1 MWTARLPGG
10 GRQQT
15 QGQREVALPRID
27 WELWDP
33 NAAASAHGRR
43 AEAAAA
49 AHGWGAV
56 AARGLEVVVHS
67 LAAAVCSLEVVVHSL
82 AAAARSL
89 AAAVRDVEDWA
100 SLVLSNERKSQAEL
114 RCRPET
120 TTAVMECGC
129 LVCASMFVQL
139 VTAVSAQFV
148 VVQRML
154 ASHRALRLNPV
165 RCSWF

>member
-1 MWTARLPGG
+1 MWTARLPDG

-15 QGQREVALPRID
+15 QGQREAALPRIA
-27 WELWDP
+27 WERWDP
-33 NAAASAHGRR
+33 DTAASAHGRR
-43 AEAAAA
+43 AEAASA
-49 AHGWGAV
+49 AHRCGAV
-56 AARGLEVVVHS
+56 AARG
-67 LAAAVCSLEVVVHSL
+67 LEVVVHSL